1 MKCFCMVVIVKMFS
15 PFGCVISLFL
25 AAEPCRVHG
34 MCDDLGAGRQLV
46 GVRVAVAADDLDTR
60 AAGARVA
67 QRPQAAGE

>member
-1 MKCFCMVVIVKMFS
+1 
-15 PFGCVISLFL
+15 
-25 AAEPCRVHG
+25 

-67 QRPQAAGE
+67 QRPQTAREFVTCI